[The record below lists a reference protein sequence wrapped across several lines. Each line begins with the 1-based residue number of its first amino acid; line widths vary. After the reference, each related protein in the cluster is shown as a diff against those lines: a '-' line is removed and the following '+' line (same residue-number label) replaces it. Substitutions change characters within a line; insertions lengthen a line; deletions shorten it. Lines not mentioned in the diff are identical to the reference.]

1 MSTPPAPKVAG
12 THSPNPSSAHN
23 ADTPAESS
31 ADASLPSPA
40 SAPGAGESRAGGIPA
55 RASLALQE
63 RLASWLLDLST
74 LHELSERLHRT
85 RTTEDAL
92 CELLRA
98 GAVLLGA
105 ERGLVRFTHAAAHP
119 ARLHGH
125 GLDRGELGRLEALP
139 EECTSHG
146 ALLAAGT
153 GAPVTRRDLLA
164 EPGLDPRCAA
174 VARSLGCAATYAVP
188 LCDAG
193 RVFASALWSFPE
205 PTAPSSRQSRLL
217 SLYAREAASHLV
229 ALGAQDTA
237 VRETA
242 ALRAHLGPGTLPR
255 VPGARL
261 AGRWLAGPGGAGSW
275 YEALTLPDGGCGLAV
290 GTASGDGPEALAAAA
305 RLRGALRAYAVL
317 QGEDPAA
324 VLADLELVLRL
335 SEPGRSATALYAHLG
350 QDGRRLRFAGAGHA
364 PPLLIGPRRVEYLES
379 TVSAPLTMLSCWEAP
394 SVEVRPE
401 PGESL
406 VFYTD
411 GLLRATGDTADRAF
425 ARLHAAAAS
434 SPLRLRRDPGAL
446 ADHLLGRLLPERALP
461 TGEDLALLVLT
472 FD

>member
-12 THSPNPSSAHN
+12 THSPNPSPAHN
-23 ADTPAESS
+23 ADTPAESAESS

-40 SAPGAGESRAGGIPA
+40 SAPGAGESRASGIPA

-92 CELLRA
+92 GELLRA

-153 GAPVTRRDLLA
+153 GVPVTRRDLLA

-188 LCDAG
+188 LCDAE
-193 RVFASALWSFPE
+193 RVFASALSVLPRADRSLLAAE
-205 PTAPSSRQSRLL
+205 PPPL
-217 SLYAREAASHLV
+217 
-229 ALGAQDTA
+229 A
-237 VRETA
+237 VRARGREPS
-242 ALRAHLGPGTLPR
+242 R
-255 VPGARL
+255 GARR
-261 AGRWLAGPGGAGSW
+261 AGHRR
-275 YEALTLPDGGCGLAV
+275 TRDGGPARAPRPRDAAPRSRRAPRGPLARRSRRCRKLV
-290 GTASGDGPEALAAAA
+290 RGADAA
-305 RLRGALRAYAVL
+305 RRRVRA
-317 QGEDPAA
+317 
-324 VLADLELVLRL
+324 
-335 SEPGRSATALYAHLG
+335 
-350 QDGRRLRFAGAGHA
+350 RRW
-364 PPLLIGPRRVEYLES
+364 GPRAA
-379 TVSAPLTMLSCWEAP
+379 TVP
-394 SVEVRPE
+394 R
-401 PGESL
+401 
-406 VFYTD
+406 
-411 GLLRATGDTADRAF
+411 R
-425 ARLHAAAAS
+425 
-434 SPLRLRRDPGAL
+434 SP
-446 ADHLLGRLLPERALP
+446 
-461 TGEDLALLVLT
+461 
-472 FD
+472 